1 MTRAANAA
9 RRRAGGFTLI
19 ELMIVVAIA
28 AILAAVAIPS
38 YGEYVVRG
46 KRAAARQV
54 LLEAAQFLERNFTA
68 AGCYDFA
75 DIASCLARSG
85 SATFQP
91 STLARAPSEG
101 RQSHAVA
108 WAFAADGLAY
118 TLTATPCGM
127 AGANCAAGAET
138 AFVDSACGA
147 LTLTQTGLRGA
158 SGSAATCWQR

>member
-1 MTRAANAA
+1 VTRC
-9 RRRAGGFTLI
+9 RRCGGAGFTLI
-19 ELMIVVAIA
+19 EAMIVVAIA

-38 YGEYVVRG
+38 YREYVVRG

-54 LLEAAQFLERNFTA
+54 LMEAAQFLERNFTA

-85 SATFQP
+85 QATVRP
-91 STLARAPSEG
+91 STLLRAPSEG

-108 WAFAADGLAY
+108 WAFGASGLAY
-118 TLTATPCGM
+118 TLTATPCGA
-127 AGANCAAGAET
+127 AGANCPAGAET
-138 AFVDSACGA
+138 AFVDSDCGA

-158 SGSAATCWQR
+158 GGSLATCWQR

>member
-1 MTRAANAA
+1 VT
-9 RRRAGGFTLI
+9 RRRRCGGAGFTLI
-19 ELMIVVAIA
+19 EAMIVVAIA

-38 YGEYVVRG
+38 YREYVVRG

-54 LLEAAQFLERNFTA
+54 LMEAAQFLERNFTA

-85 SATFQP
+85 QATVRP
-91 STLARAPSEG
+91 STLLRAPSEG

-108 WAFAADGLAY
+108 WAFGASGLAY
-118 TLTATPCGM
+118 TLTATPCGA
-127 AGANCAAGAET
+127 AGANCPAGAET
-138 AFVDSACGA
+138 AFVDSDCGA

-158 SGSAATCWQR
+158 GGSLATCWQR